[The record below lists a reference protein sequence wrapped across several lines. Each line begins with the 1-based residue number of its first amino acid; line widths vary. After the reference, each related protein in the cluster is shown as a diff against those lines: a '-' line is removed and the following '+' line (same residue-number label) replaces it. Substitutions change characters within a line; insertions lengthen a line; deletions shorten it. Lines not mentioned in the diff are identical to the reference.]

1 MNLNYNDQKKIGYDS
16 LEIIDMNIRRVL
28 IILMLL
34 SGWVK
39 AQQNEEIK
47 PNFIIIL
54 ADDLGYGDLGFTGS
68 TQIKT
73 PHIDALA
80 DSGVI
85 FTEAYVSAPV
95 CAPSR
100 AGLITGKN
108 QVNFGY
114 DNNLTTVLPQF
125 NPEYSGL
132 PVSEKTIANRLS
144 ELGYINGMIGKWHLG
159 EKEQFY
165 PTNRGFDEFWGY
177 LGGGHNYFPSEYR
190 GAKYDKPII
199 SNYKKP
205 QKLTYLTDDKGDECV
220 AFIKRY
226 KDKAFFLYASFNAPH
241 TPMQAVDKDLK
252 IYAHIKDK
260 KRRTYAAM
268 IHRLDV
274 NVGRIVRELKK
285 QGIYKNT
292 VMVFLSDNGG
302 PTENN
307 GAINAPFNGGKG
319 ILLEGGIR
327 IPFVIAYPEKLKK
340 GIYNNTITSLDLMP
354 TFVELAGG
362 KINKKDKL
370 DGVNIFPYVNK
381 EIQGLPHQTMMWRFT
396 ISAGIRKG
404 SWKLVR
410 LPDRLPL
417 LFNLDNDPSEQNNVA
432 LENLDLV
439 KSMLK
444 ELGGWD
450 VSTPH
455 ILFLEGARWR
465 RNQLDLYEKE
475 YQLEQP

>member
-1 MNLNYNDQKKIGYDS
+1 MKIR
-16 LEIIDMNIRRVL
+16 IVL
-28 IILMLL
+28 IVLIVL
-34 SGWVK
+34 SGSVK
-39 AQQNEEIK
+39 AQQNEEKK

-68 TQIKT
+68 KQIKT

-80 DSGVI
+80 NSGVI

-100 AGLITGKN
+100 AGLITGRN

-114 DNNLTTVLPQF
+114 DNNLSVPLPQF
-125 NPEYSGL
+125 NPQYSGL

-144 ELGYINGMIGKWHLG
+144 DLGYVNGIVGKWHLG

-177 LGGGHNYFPSEYR
+177 LGGGHNYFPSEYN
-190 GAKYDKPII
+190 GAKYDRSII
-199 SNYKKP
+199 SNYKEP
-205 QKLTYLTDDKGDECV
+205 QTITYLTDDKGDECV
-220 AFIKRY
+220 DFIKRH
-226 KDKAFFLYASFNAPH
+226 KDEAFFLYASFNAPH
-241 TPMQAVDKDLK
+241 TPMQAIDQDLK
-252 IYAHIKDK
+252 MYRHIKDE

-274 NVGRIVRELKK
+274 NVGRMVKELKK
-285 QGIYKNT
+285 QGIYEKT
-292 VMVFLSDNGG
+292 IVVFFSDNGG
-302 PTENN
+302 PTKNN
-307 GAINAPFNGGKG
+307 GSINAPFNGSKG

-327 IPFVIAYPEKLKK
+327 IPFVISYPEKLKK
-340 GIYNNTITSLDLMP
+340 GIYRNPITSLDLVP

-362 KINKKDKL
+362 KITKKDKL
-370 DGVNIFPYVNK
+370 DGVNIFPYITNETQEV
-381 EIQGLPHQTMMWRFT
+381 PHQTMMWRFT

-404 SWKLVR
+404 NWKLIR
-410 LPDRLPL
+410 LPDRIPL
-417 LFNLDNDPSEQNNVA
+417 LFNLDNDPSEQNNIA
-432 LENLDLV
+432 LENMDLV

-444 ELGGWD
+444 ELGDWD

-455 ILFLEGARWR
+455 ILFLEGARWK
-465 RNQLDLYEKE
+465 RNQLGLYDKE
-475 YQLEQP
+475 YQLEQPLN